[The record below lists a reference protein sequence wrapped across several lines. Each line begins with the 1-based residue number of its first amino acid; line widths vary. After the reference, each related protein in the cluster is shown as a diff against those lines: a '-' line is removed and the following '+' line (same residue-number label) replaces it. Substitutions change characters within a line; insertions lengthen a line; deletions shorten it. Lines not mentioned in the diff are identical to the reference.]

1 MIELIGIGKR
11 FFRGTP
17 NEVTALDDINLRVR
31 PGEFVTLI
39 GSNGAGK
46 STLLNAVAGVIG
58 VDRGRIILDGADV
71 TAQPEFRRAANIG
84 YIDQNPLVSTAA
96 EMTVEENLAMALV
109 RGRRRGLARAVTPI
123 RVGAFRDALAGIGMG
138 LEDRL
143 KVPVGTL
150 SGGQRQ
156 ALALAMATIVH
167 PKLLLLDEHTAALD
181 PQAARLV
188 MGITHRLVTT
198 HRLTTLMVTHNMEQA
213 LRYGDRLV
221 MMHRGRMVLNLGARE
236 KRGLTVSD
244 LVTRF
249 TASSGDAFD
258 DDRVLLS
265 SSAATM

>member
-1 MIELIGIGKR
+1 MIMLTGVSRR
-11 FFRGTP
+11 FFKGTP
-17 NEVTALDDINLRVR
+17 NEVTALDNITWQAG
-31 PGEFVTLI
+31 PGEFVTII

-46 STLLNAVAGVIG
+46 STLLNIVAGVIAPDAGRIVLDG
-58 VDRGRIILDGADV
+58 VDV
-71 TAQPEFRRAANIG
+71 TSWPEYRRAGAIG

-96 EMTVEENLAMALV
+96 EMTVEENLAMALM
-109 RGRRRGLARAVTPI
+109 RGRRRGLARAVTPF
-123 RVGAFRDALAGIGMG
+123 RVESFQEALKEIGMG

-156 ALALAMATIVH
+156 ALALAMATIVR

-188 MGITHRLVTT
+188 MGITHRLVTA

-213 LRYGDRLV
+213 LRFGDRLV
-221 MMHRGRMVLNLGARE
+221 MMHRGRIVLDLGKEE
-236 KRGLTVSD
+236 KKGLTVGD
-244 LVTRF
+244 LIARF
-249 TASSGDAFD
+249 TASSGDVFD

-265 SSAATM
+265 ATGNG